1 MQLST
6 NTTPKQ
12 EAIALIESIPD
23 ERIDMLLKIV
33 KGIRELINSDSQDDL
48 YNDAE
53 QDLALIEDAES
64 LTHEG
69 DDANG

>member
-1 MQLST
+1 MTL
-6 NTTPKQ
+6 KQ

-23 ERIDMLLKIV
+23 ERQDLLQKIV
-33 KGIRELINSDSQDDL
+33 KGIYNLLDADSQDDL

-69 DDANG
+69 DNLNG

>member
-1 MQLST
+1 MTL
-6 NTTPKQ
+6 KQ

-23 ERIDMLLKIV
+23 ERQDVLQKIV
-33 KGIRELINSDSQDDL
+33 KGIYNLLDADSQDDL

-69 DDANG
+69 DNLNG

>member
-1 MQLST
+1 MTL
-6 NTTPKQ
+6 KQ

-23 ERIDMLLKIV
+23 ERQDVLSKIV
-33 KGIRELINSDSQDDL
+33 KGIYGLLDADSQDDL

-69 DDANG
+69 DSAPIKVS